1 VRSRAITQVANGI
14 AWLDDIQAFYRE
26 RAVIEKEY
34 AAKISA
40 LSKRFYDKKSKKS
53 ASLTVGDT
61 PSLTP
66 GSLERCVGSGTHS
79 RRMRVGWGGVTSADT
94 GPRECSASLTTW
106 ATILTTTEALAA
118 EHDTFSTALNTQV
131 ADVLKFIATR
141 YEDYRKRYESLSQ
154 KLASERD
161 SVYSDLKKAKNGY
174 DVECKGVEEKRQKV
188 DKSYDSSKAKAQ
200 RSYETELVE
209 MSNVKVRAPGF
220 EGMRE
225 MRVLICGCR
234 IRISSRSRSQTDTS
248 SGTTMKTCPRLP
260 TYDTHPP
267 NC

>member
-79 RRMRVGWGGVTSADT
+79 RRM
-94 GPRECSASLTTW
+94 
-106 ATILTTTEALAA
+106 
-118 EHDTFSTALNTQV
+118 
-131 ADVLKFIATR
+131 
-141 YEDYRKRYESLSQ
+141 
-154 KLASERD
+154 
-161 SVYSDLKKAKNGY
+161 
-174 DVECKGVEEKRQKV
+174 
-188 DKSYDSSKAKAQ
+188 
-200 RSYETELVE
+200 
-209 MSNVKVRAPGF
+209 
-220 EGMRE
+220 
-225 MRVLICGCR
+225 
-234 IRISSRSRSQTDTS
+234 
-248 SGTTMKTCPRLP
+248 
-260 TYDTHPP
+260 
-267 NC
+267 